1 MATGETSRENSSL
14 LPVLS
19 TFPLVQA
26 IYIPSCSR
34 QTDRQTDRQPDRQM
48 GRHTGKKID
57 R

>member
-34 QTDRQTDRQPDRQM
+34 QTDRQTDRQTARQTDGKTHRQKDR
-48 GRHTGKKID
+48 
-57 R
+57 